1 VSTRAP
7 GPRLDWLVLGGALL
21 LGICCAWLASDS
33 EVDDALIVHRYVDR
47 FLEGKGLTFNDGEY
61 VEGYTS
67 LLWTLLLSLGAL
79 SHLSIES
86 TSLGLSYGSLAL
98 MILAVGRLVRVL
110 RLGRAVEIPVLALL
124 VCNFLFLRTAFLG
137 LELGLFAALLT
148 LFVSVSFELLTPSAA
163 RIGTAPLWAGGL
175 GGLLFVTRPE
185 SVVLVPA
192 LLLAAGVSA
201 GRRAARP
208 VGISLLIFAVAVGT
222 VTAWRLQY
230 YGALLPNSVVAKS
243 ESVHL
248 RGSLFALRS
257 HVADGAEYLVAT
269 ASENP
274 VLPVVAALWL
284 LAMFSAR
291 ARRLE
296 LRLLLI
302 PVAWSAVVVVGNGG
316 DWMPHHRLINMYW
329 PIYVVAMAVGLA
341 ASAARIPRKALVV
354 GLVALCV
361 LEVGTTA
368 RAAGVGPFR
377 EPGRSRWW
385 TTYGDIG
392 RSLDGAWI
400 KGDILA
406 AEGIGLVGY
415 RGPSIY
421 VHDPSGLTDYR
432 LARDAAA
439 QRSVYGRTDW
449 KYSMG
454 LDPSVV
460 ILHSIQLGDRWRNV
474 AVHFRSDYRL
484 FLVPPPEGRSE
495 GWLYL
500 IIREDRLPVYLPV
513 VAHLSL
519 REVDCPECR
528 GGTRKR

>member
-1 VSTRAP
+1 M
-7 GPRLDWLVLGGALL
+7 
-21 LGICCAWLASDS
+21 GIGCAWLASDS

-47 FLEGKGLTFNDGEY
+47 FLAGKGLTFNDGEY

-86 TSLGLSYGSLAL
+86 TSLALSYGSLAL
-98 MILAVGRLVRVL
+98 MILAVGRLMRVL
-110 RLGRAVEIPVLALL
+110 QLGRALEIPALALL
-124 VCNFLFLRTAFLG
+124 ACNFLFLRTAFLG
-137 LELGLFAALLT
+137 LELGLFAALLA
-148 LFVSVSFELLTPSAA
+148 LFVSVGFDLLTNSPARTAA
-163 RIGTAPLWAGGL
+163 APLWAGAL
-175 GGLLFVTRPE
+175 GGLLFITRPE

-192 LLLAAGVSA
+192 FLLAAGIGV
-201 GRRAARP
+201 GRPAARP
-208 VGISLLIFAVAVGT
+208 VGVALGIFVVAVGAVT
-222 VTAWRLQY
+222 VWRLQY

-243 ESVHL
+243 DSVHL
-248 RGSLFALRS
+248 RGALFALRS
-257 HVADGAEYLVAT
+257 HVVDGADYLA
-269 ASENP
+269 AAALENP
-274 VLPVVAALWL
+274 VLPIVAALWL
-284 LAMFSAR
+284 VTTLSAGS
-291 ARRLE
+291 RRLE

-302 PVAWSAVVVVGNGG
+302 PIAWSAVVVVGNGG
-316 DWMPHHRLINMYW
+316 DWMPSHRLINMYW
-329 PIYVVAMAVGLA
+329 PIYVVALA
-341 ASAARIPRKALVV
+341 AVLAEAAARIPRKVLVV
-354 GLVALCV
+354 GLVTLCV

-377 EPGRSRWW
+377 DPGRGLWW
-385 TTYGDIG
+385 ATYGDIG
-392 RSLDGAWI
+392 RSLDGRWI

-449 KYSMG
+449 KYSMA
-454 LDPSVV
+454 LDPAVV
-460 ILHSIQLGDRWRNV
+460 ILHSIPLGPRWRNV

-500 IIREDRLPVYLPV
+500 IIREDRLPVYMPA
-513 VAHLSL
+513 VAHLPL

-528 GGTRKR
+528 AGAPRR

>member
-1 VSTRAP
+1 
-7 GPRLDWLVLGGALL
+7 
-21 LGICCAWLASDS
+21 
-33 EVDDALIVHRYVDR
+33 VDR

-79 SHLSIES
+79 SRVSIES
-86 TSLGLSYGSLAL
+86 TSLGLSYGSVAL

-110 RLGRAVEIPVLALL
+110 RLGRAIEIPVLALL

-148 LFVSVSFELLTPSAA
+148 LFVSGSFELLTASATQTGA
-163 RIGTAPLWAGGL
+163 AVLWAGAL
-175 GGLLFVTRPE
+175 GILLFVTRPE

-192 LLLAAGVSA
+192 FLLATATSA
-201 GRRAARP
+201 DLRRTARP
-208 VGISLLIFAVAVGT
+208 LGISLLIFAVGVGAVT
-222 VTAWRLQY
+222 VWRLQY

-257 HVADGAEYLVAT
+257 HVADGVEYLA
-269 ASENP
+269 AAGLENP
-274 VLPVVAALWL
+274 VLPVVAAVWVLTTFT
-284 LAMFSAR
+284 AS
-291 ARRLE
+291 ARRLQ

-302 PVAWSAVVVVGNGG
+302 PIAWSAVVVVGNGG
-316 DWMPHHRLINMYW
+316 DWMPYHRLINMYW
-329 PIYVVAMAVGLA
+329 PIYVVALAVVLA
-341 ASAARIPRKALVV
+341 EPAAARIPRRALVV
-354 GLVALCV
+354 GLVALWV

-368 RAAGVGPFR
+368 RAARVGPFR
-377 EPGRSRWW
+377 DPGRGLWW
-385 TTYGDIG
+385 ATYGDIG
-392 RSLDGAWI
+392 RSLDGSWI

-415 RGPSIY
+415 SGPSIY

-439 QRSVYGRTDW
+439 HRSVYGRTDW

-454 LDPSVV
+454 LNPAVV
-460 ILHSIQLGDRWRNV
+460 ILHSIPLGDRWRNV

-484 FLVPPPEGRSE
+484 FLIPPPEGRSE

-500 IIREDRLPVYLPV
+500 IIREDRLPVYLPA
-513 VAHLSL
+513 VAHLPL

-528 GGTRKR
+528 AGRPKR